1 MGIAETLIE
10 QVKLIG
16 SAAVIGMILFG
27 LTLAGL
33 GSWRGRRR

>member
-1 MGIAETLIE
+1 MAETLIE

-16 SAAVIGMILFG
+16 TATLIGLLLFG

-33 GSWRGRRR
+33 SSHRNRRR